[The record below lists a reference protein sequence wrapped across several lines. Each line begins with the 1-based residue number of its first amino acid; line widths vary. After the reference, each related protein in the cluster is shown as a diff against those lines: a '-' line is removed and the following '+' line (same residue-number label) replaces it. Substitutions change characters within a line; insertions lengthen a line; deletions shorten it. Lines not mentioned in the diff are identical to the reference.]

1 MVPVCYCWSAL
12 RERPFPGGIPN
23 GVRAREQTGT
33 AEGRREPFLPGEW
46 SQEVIEMNW
55 FVDVFDR
62 ESVRRETLRCANEC
76 SLTLIRQINEMSN
89 R

>member
-1 MVPVCYCWSAL
+1 MLLFPRAERTIVFRTGPKGD
-12 RERPFPGGIPN
+12 REGIGIPGG
-23 GVRAREQTGT
+23 
-33 AEGRREPFLPGEW
+33 RRKPYRTGEW
-46 SQEVIEMNW
+46 SQEVIGMNW

-76 SLTLIRQINEMSN
+76 SLTMFRQINEMSN